1 MRLGCR
7 LALIGEKLTAV
18 IGQKAVVFP
27 PFSPAVHLKIETIV
41 RFSLIESV
49 FNKHPPHFALLS

>member
-1 MRLGCR
+1 M
-7 LALIGEKLTAV
+7 

-27 PFSPAVHLKIETIV
+27 HFPPDVQLKIEVSV

-49 FNKHPPHFALLS
+49 LHLLRASFSIYVGLSP